1 MNETVQEQTNRW
13 VESCSL
19 GEENDQ
25 FLQEI
30 GLETANEAARLGASK
45 VTVDLW
51 FMVFLRRF
59 SRFGYFQFGPIA
71 IDVRLVEDLVER
83 TIPRGGD
90 GLHVEMSD
98 ELVPFSRLLMQEV
111 QKSGRRRIDELAY
124 LLTFMRWKDGI
135 PGRVFG
141 ELGVTPEQVEGF
153 VRDRAIQG
161 PAVPEKLYTPEEAA
175 DYLGVHIQT
184 VRAWIRAGRLRASR
198 LAGQRALR
206 IRASDL
212 NSVLEPVDPYY
223 SGG

>member
-1 MNETVQEQTNRW
+1 MTASVQEQTDRW
-13 VESCSL
+13 VESCSI

-25 FLQEI
+25 FLEEI
-30 GLETANEAARLGASK
+30 GLETANEALRLGASK

-71 IDVRLVEDLVER
+71 IDVRLIEDLVER
-83 TIPRGGD
+83 TIPKGGD
-90 GLHVEMSD
+90 GQPAEMSD
-98 ELVPFSRLLMQEV
+98 ELMPFSRLLMQEV

-124 LLTFMRWKDGI
+124 LLTFMRWKEGI

-141 ELGVTPEQVEGF
+141 ELGVTPEQVETF
-153 VRDRAIQG
+153 ARDRALAG
-161 PAVPEKLYTPEEAA
+161 PLSPERLYSPEEAA

-212 NSVLEPVDPYY
+212 NSVLEPVDP
-223 SGG
+223 SDL